1 MNGTTKPNEAKPLS
15 LTVALLFRNERET
28 LPASLAAITAARAH
42 ILELIVVDDAST
54 DRSLEVVRA
63 HAGDLPPIREIVQPI
78 RAGTVA
84 AMNAALDAARGSHI
98 HFAAADDIT
107 LPGFFERSLTLLST
121 HLDAGLCSTRSRLL
135 DKAGRDLG
143 PFTTPCPRRESGYL
157 PPAICRDA
165 LYTLDSWFMGNT
177 AIFRRDAL
185 HHMGGFDPL
194 LEGFSDAFVC
204 WSLALRHGACFDPA
218 FLGAKR
224 DIYAGMGSSL
234 HADVT
239 RSEAIWRHAREK
251 FSDEFGSGFDPP
263 LLARLERRWRFNGR
277 RYRLQQRL
285 LPANTPTWQTSFRAA
300 LFLTIRVGL
309 AAVVKPFDIAMLLQR
324 RLNGG

>member
-1 MNGTTKPNEAKPLS
+1 MNGATTPNDAKLS

-28 LPASLAAITAARAH
+28 LPASLSAIAAARAH
-42 ILELIVVDDAST
+42 ILELVVVDDAST
-54 DRSLEVVRA
+54 DGSLEVVRA

-78 RAGTVA
+78 QAGTFA
-84 AMNAALDAARGSHI
+84 AMTAALAAARGSHI

-107 LPGFFERSLTLLST
+107 LPGFFERSLALLSA
-121 HLDAGLCSTRSRLL
+121 HPDAGLCSTRSRLL
-135 DKAGRDLG
+135 DNAGRDLG

-157 PPAICRDA
+157 PPAACRDA
-165 LYTLDSWFMGNT
+165 LYALDSWFMGNT
-177 AIFRRDAL
+177 ATFHRDAL
-185 HHMGGFDPL
+185 RRMGGFDPL
-194 LEGFSDAFVC
+194 LEGFSDAFAC
-204 WSLALRHGACFDPA
+204 WSLALRQGACFDPA

-239 RSEAIWRHAREK
+239 RSEAIWRHAQEK
-251 FSDEFGSGFDPP
+251 FSREFGPGFDPP
-263 LLARLERRWRFNGR
+263 LLTRLERRWRFNGR

-285 LPANTPTWQTSFRAA
+285 LPANAPAWQAPFRMA
-300 LFLTIRVGL
+300 LFLATRIGL
-309 AAVVKPFDIAMLLQR
+309 AAVHKPFDMATLLRR